1 MKNDRETNENG
12 NVVSGEE
19 KLLTRRDFLTGLG
32 KWSKVVI
39 AAAIGGGALLAAVG
53 QAEAYGGAW
62 ANRGGGGGAA
72 WANRAGGGG
81 AAWANRA
88 GGGASAWANGGGGGG
103 WVNRYGGG
111 GGGAAWAN
119 RAGGG
124 GGGAWVNRH

>member
-39 AAAIGGGALLAAVG
+39 GAAIGGGALLAAVG

-62 ANRGGGGGAA
+62 ANRGGGGG
-72 WANRAGGGG
+72 
-81 AAWANRA
+81 
-88 GGGASAWANGGGGGG
+88 
-103 WVNRYGGG
+103 
-111 GGGAAWAN
+111 GAAWAN